1 MDAAMRAR
9 AEVNADAFARQIFDG
24 LDAGLFGND
33 DGVHVLTAAVRA
45 DQHAG
50 TGGSQCDDG
59 GDIAH
64 DGHIRAAADHGFSGG
79 NACAHAQIDG
89 FEFHAG
95 S

>member
-1 MDAAMRAR
+1 MLFKEAMDAAMRAR

-64 DGHIRAAADHGFSGG
+64 DGHRVVP
-79 NACAHAQIDG
+79 
-89 FEFHAG
+89 
-95 S
+95 